1 MSVKECIF
9 FYNVFF
15 ILRGKYINIEMQ
27 PLFLKKSFGLVDQSC
42 SKAEKESC
50 AYLFLMD

>member
-9 FYNVFF
+9 FYNAFF
-15 ILRGKYINIEMQ
+15 ILRSKYINIEMQ
-27 PLFLKKSFGLVDQSC
+27 PLFLNKSFGLVDQSC